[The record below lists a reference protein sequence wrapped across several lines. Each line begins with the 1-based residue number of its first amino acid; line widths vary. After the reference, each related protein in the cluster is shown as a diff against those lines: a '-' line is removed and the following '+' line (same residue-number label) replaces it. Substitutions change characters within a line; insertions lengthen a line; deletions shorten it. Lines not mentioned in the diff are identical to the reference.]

1 MKHLFAP
8 AMAIARK
15 DLYAEWKTKQTITTM
30 LIFSG
35 LVIVTFSFA
44 FDPSNQAVS
53 ALVPGMIWVITIF
66 SGILGLNRSF
76 TQEKQNDHLHGL
88 MVAPVDP
95 SAIYLGK
102 CLANL
107 IFVLLVQII
116 SVPLLFLLFDFQVIS
131 GVGLIY
137 FVMIVFLGTFGFI
150 AVGTLLAALAT
161 HSKSSEM
168 LLPILL
174 FPLVTPVVIA
184 AVQATRIVLVDQE
197 GVSAALSWMQLMA
210 AYDVIFFVVGFLL
223 FEHVLEV

>member
-8 AMAIARK
+8 AMAIAWK

-76 TQEKQNDHLHGL
+76 MQEKQNDHLHGL

-102 CLANL
+102 CMANL
-107 IFVLLVQII
+107 VFVLLVQLI
-116 SVPLLFLLFDFQVIS
+116 SVPLLFLLFDFHVIT

-174 FPLVTPVVIA
+174 FPLVTPIVIA